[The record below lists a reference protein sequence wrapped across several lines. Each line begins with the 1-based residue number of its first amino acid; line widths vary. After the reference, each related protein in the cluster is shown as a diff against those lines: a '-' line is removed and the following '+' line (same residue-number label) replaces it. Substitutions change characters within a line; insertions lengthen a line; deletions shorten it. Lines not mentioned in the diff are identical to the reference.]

1 MRRTAQH
8 PRLAVTLVAA
18 ALAATVG
25 GALAGCQ
32 SGAADAGT
40 SSSSSSAPAAS
51 SSSSAPAPSSSSS
64 APSAEPTASA
74 TTSAGPNVLTAPEE
88 GATVSG
94 RDVTITGEGTAFEG
108 TLLWR
113 VVSQGTG
120 DAVQEG
126 FTTAGANGTVGPF
139 SVAVTLDP
147 GVYTVEVW
155 EPSQK
160 DGAAD
165 SRLNLVSVTFTV
177 VA

>member
-32 SGAADAGT
+32 SGTADPGT
-40 SSSSSSAPAAS
+40 SSSSSVPAT

-64 APSAEPTASA
+64 APSAEPTSSA
-74 TTSAGPNVLTAPEE
+74 TSAGPTVLTAPEE

-94 RDVTITGEGTAFEG
+94 PDVTITGEGTAFEG

-113 VVSQGTG
+113 VLSQGTG

-165 SRLNLVSVTFTV
+165 ERLNLVSVTFTV